1 MPNSIFTSAKLN
13 HLVFIDSAVEN
24 YQSLIAGIKPQTQ
37 HILLN
42 PNEDGI
48 NKITETLAKYTDIAS
63 VHIVSHGSP
72 GSLQIGNTQLS
83 LENLTKYSSQLQ
95 QWWKT
100 LNRKAELL
108 LYGCQVAAGERG
120 LAYLESLKNL
130 VGVEIAASSSLTGST
145 SLGGN
150 WQLEVTTGVR
160 KAALAFTSETMT
172 AYPHVLSILNE
183 GFGSS
188 FPPDGWAS
196 FIGENGI
203 GDIENWLPGTDT
215 GFEGRSVA
223 FVRPEDVE
231 DGLAQDWLVTPSLRP
246 SAENSTFSFDARQV
260 FEGDQGSVYTI
271 RVSTGSQTDPND
283 FEIVQTYLEKDFS
296 STEYSTLSADLST
309 YEGQDVYVAIV
320 MENDNGDFLAIDDV
334 GGVPFT
340 PDILVAQSGDE
351 LALSRGGTN
360 ETLQFSLSTQPD
372 SQITINF
379 NLDTEEIL
387 PIESIVFTPEN
398 WDETQI
404 VNLDLA
410 AIGGTG
416 EPETNFNLDITVETE
431 DPIYSSIGVDAIEGR
446 IVDSGIPGFSS
457 YRTVEETFSDF
468 SSLAEANPDI
478 ASWVDIGDS
487 YDKVTPGGA
496 DGYDIYAIELT
507 NKNSGI
513 EDKPT
518 IYIQGSLHAREYT
531 TAELVS
537 RFAEELVA
545 GYGTD
550 ADTTMI
556 LDYHNVSIVPI
567 VNPDGRK
574 FAEQGYLWRK
584 NTNPNPAEGE
594 EPASFPDYGVDLN
607 RNFSGKWGEIP
618 GGSSGNPESQTYRG
632 DAPFSEPET
641 QVVRDYLDSLFGS
654 EQPLEDFEKA
664 PSDTSGIF
672 LDVHSSG
679 NLLLYPY
686 GWTDLPAGN
695 KKELETLGRKFGY
708 FTGLDGEAY
717 DVKQSIGLYPT
728 DGTTT
733 TYTYGTYGIA
743 SYTFELGTQ
752 FFEDTEYFE
761 NTIVP
766 EVIPALE
773 YAAKATYR
781 PYQTPAGPETIEVST
796 DLAQVVAG
804 TEVVIT
810 ATADDTRYDDGIVN
824 PTDSTDEPVQNIAQA
839 RYSINSPS
847 WIEGTEL
854 FSLESV
860 DGELDS
866 SVEQLTATIDTSE
879 LETGRHT
886 VFIESQDANGNFG
899 VPTAVF
905 IDVIDFFAGA
915 DVIDGSDEAE
925 TLVGT
930 NDEEVVYGRGGDD
943 TVAGESGADLLFGND
958 GADVLLGDSNQFL
971 PMVNAK
977 GGDDLIYGGDGAD
990 YIDGNAGNDSL
1001 YGEGDDDYIL
1011 GNIGD
1016 DLIDGGAGDD
1026 TLVGDDFYR
1035 EGGSDIFVLATE
1047 GTDVI
1052 VDFEVDN
1059 DLIELPATISFGQ
1072 LTINQDRQ
1080 DTLIDYQSE
1089 TLAVLRD
1096 VSADTITE
1104 SSFVPV

>member
-1 MPNSIFTSAKLN
+1 MPNSILTSAKLN

-37 HILLN
+37 HVLLN

-48 NKITETLAKYTDIAS
+48 NKITETLAKHTDIAS

-72 GSLQIGNTQLS
+72 GSLHLGNTQLS
-83 LENLTKYSSQLQ
+83 LETLEKYRSQLK

-108 LYGCQVAAGERG
+108 LYGCQVAAGEQG
-120 LAYLESLKNL
+120 LAYLDSLRNL

-145 SLGGN
+145 FLGGN
-150 WQLEVTTGVR
+150 WQLEVATGVR
-160 KAALAFTSETMT
+160 KATLAFTSETMA

-188 FPPDGWAS
+188 FPPDGWAT

-203 GDIENWLPGTDT
+203 GDIENWLPGTDG

-231 DGLAQDWLVTPSLRP
+231 DDLAQDWLVTPSLRP

-283 FEIVQTYLEKDFS
+283 FEIVQTYLETDFS
-296 STEYSTLSADLST
+296 STEYSTLSADLSA
-309 YEGQDVYVAIV
+309 YEEQDVYVAIV
-320 MENDNGDFLAIDDV
+320 MENDDGDFLAIDDV

-372 SQITINF
+372 SPITIDF

-398 WDETQI
+398 WNETQI

-431 DPIYSSIGVDAIEGR
+431 DPIYSSIGVDALEGR

-457 YRTVEETFSDF
+457 YRTVEETFDDF
-468 SSLAEANPDI
+468 ASLAEANPDI

-487 YDKVTPGGA
+487 YDKVTPGGSE
-496 DGYDIYAIELT
+496 GYDIYAIELT

-518 IYIQGSLHAREYT
+518 LSVEGAIHAREYT
-531 TAELVS
+531 PAELVS

-550 ADTTMI
+550 ADTTWL
-556 LDYHNVSIVPI
+556 LDYFKIAVVPI
-567 VNPDGRK
+567 GNPDGRK

-594 EPASFPDYGVDLN
+594 EPAPFPDYGVDLN
-607 RNFSGKWGEIP
+607 RNWGGKWNEIP
-618 GGSSGNPESQTYRG
+618 GGSSGDPSSQTYRG
-632 DAPFSEPET
+632 DAAFSEPET
-641 QVVRDYLDSLFGS
+641 QALRDYLASLFNS
-654 EQPLEDFEKA
+654 EKPAGDFTPA
-664 PSDTSGIF
+664 PDDTNGIF

-717 DVKQSIGLYPT
+717 DVSQSIGLYPT

-733 TYTYGTYGIA
+733 TYTYGTFGIA
-743 SYTFELGTQ
+743 SYTFELGTE
-752 FFEDTEYFE
+752 FFQSNEYFE
-761 NTIVP
+761 ETIVP
-766 EVIPALE
+766 EVMPALM
-773 YAAKATYR
+773 YAAKAAYR
-781 PYQTPAGPETIEVST
+781 PYQTPAGPDTIDVST

-810 ATADDTRYDDGIVN
+810 ATADDTRYDDGEVS
-824 PTDSTDEPVQNIAQA
+824 PTDSGDEPVQNIAQA

-847 WIEGTEL
+847 WIEGTEF

-866 SVEQLTATIDTSE
+866 SVEELTATIDTSE
-879 LETGRHT
+879 LEVGRHT

-905 IDVIDFFAGA
+905 IDVIDFPEDA
-915 DVIDGSDEAE
+915 VIIDGSDEAE
-925 TLVGT
+925 TLIGT
-930 NDEEVVYGRGGDD
+930 EAQEVIYGREGDD
-943 TVAGESGADLLFGND
+943 TVAGGEGDDLLFGNE
-958 GADVLLGDSNQFL
+958 GADVLFGNANRLL
-971 PMVNAK
+971 PSQAD
-977 GGDDLIYGGDGAD
+977 GGDDLIYGGDGED
-990 YIDGNAGNDSL
+990 YIDGKGGDDSL

-1016 DLIDGGAGDD
+1016 DLIDGGAGND

-1035 EGGSDIFVLATE
+1035 DGGDDIFVLATE

-1052 VDFEVDN
+1052 IDFEVDN
-1059 DLIELPATISFGQ
+1059 DLIELPATISFGE
-1072 LTINQDRQ
+1072 LTISQDRQ

>member
-1 MPNSIFTSAKLN
+1 MKTNLNINEEAIFTEDFSEAFGSTAPPGWTIEVLEGNPETDSWRFDNPGERSQLDNFASFEGNFAVYDSDALSDDGVAESIVLKSPVFDVSDSEEVYLLFDQYYGGIATGDFASQVYVEASADGDNWEEVYFSDTGTTLTN
-13 HLVFIDSAVEN
+13 SPTLDLTEELAGEENAQIRFRFDGNWSFLWAIDNVEVYDFLTPGITTPLTDVGVSEDDVPDPLSFQFALESRPTAPVTLSFEVDGEQLESIDSLTFTPDNWFE
-24 YQSLIAGIKPQTQ
+24 PQTSVVRA
-37 HILLN
+37 ID
-42 PNEDGI
+42 DGI
-48 NKITETLAKYTDIAS
+48 DEGNDQISLVS
-63 VHIVSHGSP
+63 VNV
-72 GSLQIGNTQLS
+72 
-83 LENLTKYSSQLQ
+83 
-95 QWWKT
+95 
-100 LNRKAELL
+100 
-108 LYGCQVAAGERG
+108 
-120 LAYLESLKNL
+120 ESEDSNYDD
-130 VGVEIAASSSLTGST
+130 
-145 SLGGN
+145 
-150 WQLEVTTGVR
+150 LEV
-160 KAALAFTSETMT
+160 
-172 AYPHVLSILNE
+172 
-183 GFGSS
+183 
-188 FPPDGWAS
+188 
-196 FIGENGI
+196 
-203 GDIENWLPGTDT
+203 
-215 GFEGRSVA
+215 
-223 FVRPEDVE
+223 EDVE
-231 DGLAQDWLVTPSLRP
+231 V
-246 SAENSTFSFDARQV
+246 
-260 FEGDQGSVYTI
+260 
-271 RVSTGSQTDPND
+271 
-283 FEIVQTYLEKDFS
+283 
-296 STEYSTLSADLST
+296 
-309 YEGQDVYVAIV
+309 
-320 MENDNGDFLAIDDV
+320 
-334 GGVPFT
+334 
-340 PDILVAQSGDE
+340 
-351 LALSRGGTN
+351 
-360 ETLQFSLSTQPD
+360 
-372 SQITINF
+372 QITDN
-379 NLDTEEIL
+379 
-387 PIESIVFTPEN
+387 
-398 WDETQI
+398 
-404 VNLDLA
+404 A
-410 AIGGTG
+410 
-416 EPETNFNLDITVETE
+416 
-431 DPIYSSIGVDAIEGR
+431 
-446 IVDSGIPGFSS
+446 IPGFTS
-457 YRTVEETFSDF
+457 YRTVEKTYEDL

-487 YDKVTPGGA
+487 YDKVTPGGSE
-496 DGYDIYAIELT
+496 GYDIYAIELT

-513 EDKPT
+513 ENKPT
-518 IYIQGSLHAREYT
+518 LYVQGAIHAREYT
-531 TAELVS
+531 TTETVT

-545 GYGTD
+545 DYGTD
-550 ADTTMI
+550 ADTTWL
-556 LDYHNVSIVPI
+556 LDYYNISIVPI

-574 FAEQGYLWRK
+574 FAEQGYSWRR
-584 NTNPNPAEGE
+584 NTNPNPPEGE
-594 EPASFPDYGVDLN
+594 EPAAFPNYGVDLN

-618 GGSSGNPESQTYRG
+618 GGSSGDPGSNTYRG
-632 DAPFSEPET
+632 DSPFSEPES
-641 QVVRDYLDSLFGS
+641 QAVRDYVTSLFPDQRG
-654 EQPLEDFEKA
+654 PGDFDPA
-664 PSDTSGIF
+664 PSDTTGIF
-672 LDVHSSG
+672 LDVHSFG

-717 DVKQSIGLYPT
+717 DVSRSIGLYPT

-733 TYTYGTYGIA
+733 AWAYGELGIA
-743 SYTFELGTQ
+743 SYTFELGTT

-761 NTIVP
+761 NTIIP
-766 EVIPALE
+766 EIIPALK
-773 YAAKATYR
+773 YAGKAAYR

-810 ATADDTRYDDGIVN
+810 ATADDTRYDDGEVSAG
-824 PTDSTDEPVQNIAQA
+824 DSGDEPVQNIAQA

-847 WIEGTEL
+847 WIEGTEF

-866 SVEQLTATIDTSE
+866 SVEELTATIDTSE
-879 LETGRHT
+879 LEAGRHT